1 MLNKI
6 FRSNYKGF
14 TLIEVVVAVFVLTIG
29 VLAVFNVVQNITVY
43 SRVSSSRL
51 TAVYLVQ
58 EGIELVRNRRDS
70 NWLTGGI
77 DWEANK
83 ANLIG
88 LFGTETGLLGGKFN
102 RTINISDEGE
112 KIGVSVEVVWEEKG
126 VAQSPVIAQ
135 TELYNWYGQ

>member
-43 SRVSSSRL
+43 SKVSSSRL

-58 EGIELVRNRRDS
+58 EGIELVRNQRDS
-70 NWLTGGI
+70 NWLVGNSW
-77 DWEANK
+77 DS
-83 ANLIG
+83 NLPEGVESNI
-88 LFGTETGLLGGKFN
+88 LDKFN
-102 RTINISDEGE
+102 RAISLSPEGGD
-112 KIGVSVEVVWEEKG
+112 KIVVTVEVSWEEKG
-126 VAQSPVIAQ
+126 RAQSPVIAQ